1 MSTSSSM
8 SHSSREQPL
17 ELSSDFFSKVAKFY
31 RKIPTS
37 QILLSIP
44 NNVPMTNY
52 LFIIRLEPEE
62 VGNPTMKCT
71 NIYLGKFLMNNT
83 TPFMDTFNIFYG
95 YNKATNKLKKIH
107 PPTPRYFLR
116 NSVDKPW
123 VYVYIDYGVMVEYI
137 NKLDKSTP
145 GNKRP
150 AEEVPS
156 PPKRTKSMSDVTK
169 HVQFS
174 SEPPQRM
181 RAHSFDDSGTEVD
194 TDDLSLTFD
203 EDLFDDVDM
212 DSSLD
217 KKGGKRKTRK
227 KKHSKKYKKNKKK
240 KTRRRSK

>member
-37 QILLSIP
+37 QILFSIP
-44 NNVPMTNY
+44 TNVNRTND
-52 LFIIRLEPEE
+52 LFIIRLEPDE
-62 VGNPTMKCT
+62 VGNPKMKCT

-83 TPFMDTFNIFYG
+83 TPFMDTFNISYG

-145 GNKRP
+145 GKKRP

-156 PPKRTKSMSDVTK
+156 PQKRTKSMTNITQEPQV
-169 HVQFS
+169 S
-174 SEPPQRM
+174 SEPVRM
-181 RAHSFDDSGTEVD
+181 RSHSLDDVGTEVD
-194 TDDLSLTFD
+194 PDDLSLTFS
-203 EDLFDDVDM
+203 ESVFDDDLDM

-217 KKGGKRKTRK
+217 KKGGEGKTRK
-227 KKHSKKYKKNKKK
+227 KKHSKKHKKNKKK
-240 KTRRRSK
+240 KTRRSK